1 MGASSPPPSRGARLF
16 TRFALDSGASGVYV
30 SLLVAPVV
38 RMGGTQDV
46 GVRVGMSMTV
56 IAIGAVA
63 GPPISGAINAATG
76 AYVFTGVCAGM

>member
-1 MGASSPPPSRGARLF
+1 MSSSPASRGARLI
-16 TRFALDSGASGVYV
+16 RLSLDRGASGVYV

>member
-1 MGASSPPPSRGARLF
+1 ML